1 MTGLER
7 RMAKLFGNEGKLFLA
22 AFDHPQI
29 YGVTEGL
36 EDTANL
42 VKELKDLSLANIW
55 ITNFLL

>member
-29 YGVTEGL
+29 YGVTEGRV
-36 EDTANL
+36 ETGSL
-42 VKELKDLSLANIW
+42 VR
-55 ITNFLL
+55 